1 DVDRDLLQGVV
12 PVRGVPRP
20 SNRTRVDVGMRLHV
34 QPVELDAGPGA
45 VQDDRLGDARG
56 QPEERGLDRLD
67 TIVGPLHT
75 NGVSDFLPGAHLN
88 REVAGG
94 LLNGLATEGPPADLP
109 QVAEALLLPDC
120 PALDPELEGFRR
132 GRVLLV
138 ELLQLTRVDAFNWHR
153 RH

>member
-1 DVDRDLLQGVV
+1 
-12 PVRGVPRP
+12 
-20 SNRTRVDVGMRLHV
+20 MRLHG

-56 QPEERGLDRLD
+56 QPKERGLDRLD

-94 LLNGLATEGPPADLP
+94 LLNRLAPKGPPAYLP
-109 QVAEALLLPDC
+109 QVAEALLLPDG
-120 PALDPELEGFRR
+120 PALDPKLEVFRR
-132 GRVLLV
+132 GSVLLV
-138 ELLQLTRVDAFNWHR
+138 ELLQLTRINALDWHR
-153 RH
+153 RYVCHVLPLFLSR